1 MRENQA
7 EDRRCLTKV
16 EEIFEDQ
23 RKKGVPIS
31 GLIIEPIQAEGG
43 DNHASKEF
51 FHVTNTVS
59 TCTYIKEEKV
69 QELQKQQKFF

>member
-1 MRENQA
+1 MA
-7 EDRRCLTKV
+7 KV

-23 RKKGVPIS
+23 RKKGVPCS

-51 FHVTNTVS
+51 FQVILPGPDA
-59 TCTYIKEEKV
+59 IK
-69 QELQKQQKFF
+69 KFTPSLGIPYLGVKFGIHLSLLSFGS